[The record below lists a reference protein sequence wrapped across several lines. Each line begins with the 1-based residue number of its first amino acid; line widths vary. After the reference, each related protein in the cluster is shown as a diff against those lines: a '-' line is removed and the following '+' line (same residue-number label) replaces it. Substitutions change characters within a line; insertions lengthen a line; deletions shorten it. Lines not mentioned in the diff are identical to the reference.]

1 MSSSEHPTVH
11 NIYPTM
17 PTTNPLFM
25 GFSSYPNVNKEIV
38 CENIGY
44 IQKSLKTLCFGG
56 FLYISNLEKALFNI
70 LKCIESIARDRCF
83 N

>member
-1 MSSSEHPTVH
+1 MCGQSSAYNTNATLLP
-11 NIYPTM
+11 
-17 PTTNPLFM
+17 TNPLFQ

-70 LKCIESIARDRCF
+70 LKCIESMASVVTC
-83 N
+83 